1 MFVQN
6 LYSFIKKLKTEVD
19 FDEWYL
25 SEFIEKNIDTL
36 SQEDAF
42 QMQSYVIQLIE
53 HNLESNEMYEL
64 LQIWIALQR
73 QSGTMQKPL
82 ELINNPN
89 IFESL
94 IDHNS
99 ADYILENV
107 AVLKD
112 IYK

>member
-73 QSGTMQKPL
+73 Q
-82 ELINNPN
+82 
-89 IFESL
+89 
-94 IDHNS
+94 
-99 ADYILENV
+99 
-107 AVLKD
+107 
-112 IYK
+112 